1 MAIVFLNSLK
11 FASRESRCL
20 DPSRH
25 VTLPPDGTVE
35 GGDGRGAIYHKN
47 INYNNFRNNVS
58 LQSKMLE
65 IEFQI
70 TVHING

>member
-1 MAIVFLNSLK
+1 M
-11 FASRESRCL
+11 
-20 DPSRH
+20 
-25 VTLPPDGTVE
+25 LPPDGTVE

-47 INYNNFRNNVS
+47 IYYNNFRNNVS